1 MEAVI
6 DSGGRIVLP
15 KQLRDALGL
24 TPGSRVDVS
33 AYGGGLQ
40 ITPGGRTA
48 RVERDVNGRLVARAD
63 TEVSDEMMFALIDS
77 GRR

>member
-48 RVERDVNGRLVARAD
+48 RVERDANERLVARAD

>member
-33 AYGGGLQ
+33 AK
-40 ITPGGRTA
+40 
-48 RVERDVNGRLVARAD
+48 RA
-63 TEVSDEMMFALIDS
+63 T
-77 GRR
+77 